1 MNDPLPDIQLK
12 NSLHSFALEN
22 TLIKTIVDKIKL
34 IPMYEQLKHDI
45 EITEHVC
52 NLVENTVINNKTSK
66 PIDKKQLVIKIMAQ
80 LFNLNSDADKKV
92 VDQHIDYLIN
102 NKMIQK
108 ISFTSKLLKS
118 AKSYFLNTLS

>member
-12 NSLHSFALEN
+12 NSLQSFALEN

-52 NLVENTVINNKTSK
+52 NLVENSVIHNKKSR

-92 VDQHIDYLIN
+92 VDQHIDYLFN
-102 NKMIQK
+102 NKMIRK
-108 ISFTSKLLKS
+108 ISIATKLLKS
-118 AKSYFLNTLS
+118 ARNYFLNTLS

>member
-22 TLIKTIVDKIKL
+22 ILIKTIVDKIKL

-52 NLVENTVINNKTSK
+52 NLVENTVIKNKTSK
-66 PIDKKQLVIKIMAQ
+66 PIDKKQLVIKIMIQ
-80 LFNLNSDADKKV
+80 LFNLNSESDRKV
-92 VDQHIDYLIN
+92 IDQHIDYLIN
-102 NKMIQK
+102 NKMINK
-108 ISFTSKLLKS
+108 ISFSSKLLKS
-118 AKSYFLNTLS
+118 VKSYLLNRLS